1 MLRIRTTKSNCHP
14 AVAEGVE
21 SYWQRASAVARM
33 DSAEGAA
40 LSPRLLAEHAARNG
54 GGGGG
59 ASGSAGGRPATI
71 TRGELAALALRKV
84 RHTQSRGTEDTL
96 QPPDSFEPAR
106 RYACDC
112 ATPAAV
118 ALLAASLCLDIMS

>member
-40 LSPRLLAEHAARNG
+40 LSPRLLTEHAARNG
-54 GGGGG
+54 GG
-59 ASGSAGGRPATI
+59 ASGSGGRPATI

-84 RHTQSRGTEDTL
+84 RCPKIIGDT
-96 QPPDSFEPAR
+96 
-106 RYACDC
+106 
-112 ATPAAV
+112 V
-118 ALLAASLCLDIMS
+118 V